1 MRDFDWDDVRF
12 FLAVVRSGT
21 LTLAARRL
29 KTDHTTVGRRVT
41 ALERALKAR
50 LLDRRPSGCTLT
62 AQGERFLPKA
72 EAMEAVATRAH
83 EDIAGSDIALSGM
96 VRIGAPDGFG
106 SFFLAPR
113 IKGFCERHPELEVQI
128 VAMPRVFSL
137 SKREADL
144 AIGLSRP
151 AEGRLISRKLSD
163 YTLGLY
169 ASRGYLENARPILT
183 RSGLAGHNFISYI
196 DDLIFSPELDYI
208 PQISREIRPQLKSSN
223 LIAQMQATISGAGI
237 CVLPH
242 FMTTNE
248 PRLLPILPNKVE
260 LTRTFWLIVH
270 ADQQNLARIRS
281 TADYIS
287 TLVQADR
294 SVLLPTHSAN

>member
-1 MRDFDWDDVRF
+1 MRNFDWDDVRF

-29 KTDHTTVGRRVT
+29 KTDHTTVGRRIT

-50 LLDRRPSGCTLT
+50 LIDRRPSGCTLT
-62 AQGERFLPKA
+62 AQGERFLPAA

-83 EDIAGSDIALSGM
+83 EDIAGSDVSLSGM

-113 IKGFCERHPELEVQI
+113 IKTFCDRHPELEVQI
-128 VAMPRVFSL
+128 VAMPRAFSL

-151 AEGRLISRKLSD
+151 AEGRLVSRKLSD

-169 ASRGYLENARPILT
+169 ASRSY
-183 RSGLAGHNFISYI
+183 LAGAKPIRSRGDLTGHTFISYI
-196 DDLIFSPELDYI
+196 DDLIFSPQLDYM
-208 PQISREIRPQLKSSN
+208 PQISRDTRPQLKSSN
-223 LIAQMQATISGAGI
+223 LIAQMQATIAGAGI

-242 FMTTNE
+242 FMATTD
-248 PRLLPILPNKVE
+248 PRLLPVLSNKIV

-287 TLVQADR
+287 TITQADR
-294 SVLLPTHSAN
+294 STLLPSHARA